1 MKSLGIEVPDIITR
15 VSEYVP
21 EIIKF
26 VERLL
31 ENGFAY
37 EGKHS
42 VEGNRSVYFHTIA
55 YTNAGYEYGKLKPW
69 AIKNQLRLFAKKAK
83 NPELLTEEEKAELR
97 ELEKAEGDLGVDAAE
112 RDADK

>member
-1 MKSLGIEVPDIITR
+1 MPDIITR

-26 VERLL
+26 VKQLL

-42 VEGNRSVYFHTIA
+42 EFYINFSKKVSIYAKDRV
-55 YTNAGYEYGKLKPW
+55 
-69 AIKNQLRLFAKKAK
+69 KN
-83 NPELLTEEEKAELR
+83 
-97 ELEKAEGDLGVDAAE
+97 
-112 RDADK
+112 